1 MNMDHAI
8 KTGSRKNIM
17 ISIKANPVQENYYNN
32 PRPNVRKIFYCLPN
46 FYINYKLYQ
55 LKV

>member
-1 MNMDHAI
+1 MDHAI